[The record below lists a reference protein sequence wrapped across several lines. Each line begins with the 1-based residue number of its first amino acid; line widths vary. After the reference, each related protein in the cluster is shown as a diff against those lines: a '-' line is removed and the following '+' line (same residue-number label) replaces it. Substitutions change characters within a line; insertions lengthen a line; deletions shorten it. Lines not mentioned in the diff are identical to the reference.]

1 VVKRVRVDEIEKR
14 RFELEKVEVV
24 ILRLRESQ
32 RRFESGVVRELRKDS
47 RRREREEGKDRV
59 KPLG

>member
-1 VVKRVRVDEIEKR
+1 VVKRVRVDEIVKR

-24 ILRLRESQ
+24 ILRLHESQ
-32 RRFESGVVRELRKDS
+32 RRFESGVVRELRKDL

-59 KPLG
+59 RPLG